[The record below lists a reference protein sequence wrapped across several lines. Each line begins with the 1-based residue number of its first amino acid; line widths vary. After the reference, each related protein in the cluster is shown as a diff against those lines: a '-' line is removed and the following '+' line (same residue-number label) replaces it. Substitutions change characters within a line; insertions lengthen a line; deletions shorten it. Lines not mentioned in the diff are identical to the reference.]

1 MVTEGMLLEE
11 LNQEEAKQYV
21 GGIIFVTIVMIIGII
36 GNLHVLFVYTFRIKP
51 SNHRIFI
58 LSLAVLD
65 MITCIV
71 GMPFIIVD
79 LRNPLTFTMVSAC
92 KVLRFVNYF
101 ICTSSALILTVIA
114 IDRYRKICVPLGK
127 QFSKRIAKALILVCL
142 GTSMVLSWPAPV
154 LYGHSSI
161 NTTNSNITGVRCFT
175 EDQFKNTQLQVYFN
189 AVLILL
195 VFVVF
200 GILLVLYSLIGMVI
214 SKHTT
219 FKGSV
224 PGATSSDSSKHKITV
239 STDVSSED
247 KLVFKGENVTKNI
260 HGVNLKENELIDLP
274 NASLSVTGTNNTPG
288 ILDTKKLEKSKF
300 DRAKRTAFMFFLIT
314 AFFFISYFPHLTL
327 QILAF
332 VKTGFVSNMSFS
344 EKVLYN
350 TFRWCFFINNMSNCF
365 VYGFCDTR
373 FRTEVKK
380 IYNTLFC
387 RKR

>member
-1 MVTEGMLLEE
+1 MVNEGMLLEE

-21 GGIIFVTIVMIIGII
+21 GGIIFVTFLMIIGII

-127 QFSKRIAKALILVCL
+127 QISKRIAKVLILVCL

-161 NTTNSNITGVRCFT
+161 NTTNPNITGVRCFT
-175 EDQFKNTQLQVYFN
+175 EDQFKNTQLQAYFN
-189 AVLILL
+189 AILILL
-195 VFVVF
+195 VCVVF

-239 STDVSSED
+239 STDASSED
-247 KLVFKGENVTKNI
+247 KPVFKGENVTKNI
-260 HGVNLKENELIDLP
+260 NGANLKENELIDLP
-274 NASLSVTGTNNTPG
+274 QASLSVTGTNYIPGTLKRFKLYVSRAVDKTTFCGLVLPFLVIRTKSCNTVHA
-288 ILDTKKLEKSKF
+288 ILDMKME
-300 DRAKRTAFMFFLIT
+300 LI
-314 AFFFISYFPHLTL
+314 A
-327 QILAF
+327 
-332 VKTGFVSNMSFS
+332 
-344 EKVLYN
+344 
-350 TFRWCFFINNMSNCF
+350 
-365 VYGFCDTR
+365 D
-373 FRTEVKK
+373 
-380 IYNTLFC
+380 
-387 RKR
+387 